1 MAERVVISVD
11 PGPTD
16 ASMRVQ
22 DVFGHVLDLFDL
34 LGHSGQ
40 ADDSEVAWR
49 LVSVSMNSPLTV
61 VAEAVPVHPVAASNF
76 ADVARKQKRQF
87 ASNVAELKRGRV
99 PDDWRGKNEVKRVAR
114 AFSKARPS
122 TTRVQIEE
130 SSSTRPNPV
139 AVEVTP
145 VDLVAVE
152 SALELAELEATP
164 KPKDQF
170 GSVEG
175 HLLEVGTFYNQPAI
189 KLRERKSRLEV
200 WCTVSEAHRQQVA
213 EETNFEDVWAGRR
226 VMVEGM
232 LSYDRTGTLARVW
245 ADAVHVIEPRSVDAN
260 DLRDPNFTQG
270 LGGSDYLDRFREGT
284 LG

>member
-11 PGPTD
+11 PGTTD

-40 ADDSEVAWR
+40 VDDASVSWR

-61 VAEAVPVHPVAASNF
+61 IAEAVPVQTAPSINF
-76 ADVARKQKRQF
+76 AEVARAQKRDF

-99 PDDWRGKNEVKRVAR
+99 PDAWRGKSEVKRVAR
-114 AFSKARPS
+114 AFSRARPS

-130 SSSTRPNPV
+130 ATPTTPAPV
-139 AVEVTP
+139 AVEMTP

-152 SALELAELEATP
+152 SALALAELEATP

-175 HLLEVGTFYNQPAI
+175 HLIEVGTFYNQPAI
-189 KLRERKSRLEV
+189 KLRERKSRIEV
-200 WCTVSEAHRQQVA
+200 WCTVSEAHRKQVA
-213 EETNFEDVWAGRR
+213 DDTNFEDVWAGRR
-226 VMVEGM
+226 VLVEGK
-232 LSYDRTGTLARVW
+232 LSYDRSGTLLRIW
-245 ADAVHVIEPRSVDAN
+245 ADAVHVVAPGALDAN
-260 DLRDPNFTQG
+260 DIGDPNFTQG
-270 LGGSDYLDRFREGT
+270 LGGPEYLDRFREGT